1 MKSFSALLIA
11 VACLLPTLSLA
22 ATVTLNPTAD
32 AYVQDGKSA
41 SKNYG
46 SKTQLRVQTNATA
59 ASNYDSYLKFDTS
72 AATGEIA
79 SAKLRLY
86 VPLSKADSVSTS
98 VHAVGNTG
106 WGETTLTWNNRPALG
121 AALGSVAVN
130 STDYAWKEIDVTAYV
145 QAEKAAGR
153 SLLSLGLHNAST
165 SSAYVRVNSRNA
177 HSNRPELVI
186 VTAPA
191 ANLPPSVSLTAP
203 VAGSSYTAP
212 ASVTL
217 TASAADSDGMIA
229 SVAFY
234 NGATLIGTG
243 TFSGGSYTFT
253 WSNIAAGSYNLT
265 ARATDNLGAVTD
277 SAPVAVTVT
286 DPVPPPVAAGV
297 YYVYADHLNTP
308 RVITDG
314 SNKVVWRWDSGP
326 FGTDAANEDPDG
338 DGQKFSYNLRFPG
351 QYYDRETGLHYNY
364 FRDYDPTTGRYIE
377 ADPIG
382 LEGGLNTY
390 GYADG
395 NPLSYVDPL
404 GLWVKRCARGL
415 GDKDKLPKKPSA
427 NPVRHDYLS
436 VSGQILSFQA
446 GGNPVLSQGFVDN
459 NNEYPSNPK
468 CNMVCDDDKFDRYV
482 IEAAKEVGEPTYCL
496 IAYPGNL
503 PHMLGARNC
512 QTWANDV
519 LKKAKKKYLAK
530 ESCPKCFK

>member
-1 MKSFSALLIA
+1 MKSFSALLTV
-11 VACLLPTLSLA
+11 VACLLPTLGLA

-46 SKTQLRVQTNATA
+46 SKTQLRVQTNAIA

-153 SLLSLGLHNAST
+153 HVISLGLHNAAT

-217 TASAADSDGMIA
+217 TASAADSDGTIA

-253 WSNIAAGSYNLT
+253 WSNIAAGSYSLT
-265 ARATDNLGAVTD
+265 AVATDNEGASAV
-277 SAPVAVTVT
+277 SAPVAVTIT

-308 RVITDG
+308 RVIADG
-314 SNKVVWRWDSGP
+314 SNKVVWRWDSDP
-326 FGTDAANEDPDG
+326 FGVDAANEDPDG
-338 DGQKFSYNLRFPG
+338 DGQTFRYNLRFPG
-351 QYYDRETGLHYNY
+351 QYYDKETGLHYNY
-364 FRDYDPTTGRYIE
+364 FRDYDPGTGRYVE
-377 ADPIG
+377 
-382 LEGGLNTY
+382 
-390 GYADG
+390 
-395 NPLSYVDPL
+395 SDPL
-404 GLWVKRCARGL
+404 GIIPIDISPLIKQAKYLLGTKEKDLSELVLDHHAHDGYKVNHPYAYAISNPIIFSDFFGLLPYSDDHSPTPNNCSHYGCSGLKSICENTPNNPNMNCAR
-415 GDKDKLPKKPSA
+415 
-427 NPVRHDYLS
+427 
-436 VSGQILSFQA
+436 
-446 GGNPVLSQGFVDN
+446 
-459 NNEYPSNPK
+459 K
-468 CNMVCDDDKFDRYV
+468 CLK
-482 IEAAKEVGEPTYCL
+482 TYW
-496 IAYPGNL
+496 PGNYSGPIQDYMFWL
-503 PHMLGARNC
+503 IPQHPVCWVECKIWKTNG
-512 QTWANDV
+512 D
-519 LKKAKKKYLAK
+519 
-530 ESCPKCFK
+530 